1 MAKLPFQQTQVLPG
15 TKVGGFQ
22 TSGISPPPS
31 LQGVIDSGRQ
41 FYGAQMDVAES
52 MMDLGQTIAKAVMI
66 DNNEEKRKHKI
77 AVDDFE
83 DVWSFDYLKR
93 DMQIRRQHEDNP
105 AAYDNILKNLLKTRT
120 GADRPKTDAEGR
132 SYLERIE
139 DLAREKGFSNSEI
152 QRVSRNIQRL
162 GIRTNIE
169 IWQASRDQ
177 EELGYKRLR
186 FNSENKR
193 LNKFIK
199 ELYQSELKIL
209 TKESGDLTPGE
220 ITGLKNTIKT
230 LVKEVVT
237 EANGFTGKWFPTP
250 ESRELEEER
259 IEGEWGKILL
269 QEGRKWNHTEL
280 GFRIEKENLKETQA
294 YTKAHNKLVDRISN
308 SMVLEIANE
317 ERDYTYQRTDIK
329 NAIPTIVSE
338 EAWDLYPK
346 DIDEFGHD
354 KNLEKRSEFIEDS
367 NIKLEELY
375 FDANAQLKLKA
386 VERAVQFRKE
396 DEQEKARIKN
406 MENNVRRREADIFL
420 TREIINVR
428 KAFEEDKIDSV
439 TAKDRANTI
448 YTKIYDKFKR
458 VKREGGRPLNEKEK
472 LFNRNLAADLLKK
485 VESDANTWVL
495 AEVFEK
501 EALDKEQKAIEE
513 HERAK
518 HLRRQTQKGVTRY
531 TELAAGLF
539 HEQQTDPKDHE
550 DFKKSLEAVKGSI
563 IRDFAG
569 DPGDFEANEEFA
581 DGFDQEL
588 AESIDAELSNVI
600 IQHWDQVASK
610 QKSDQ
615 VTLDASRASIEY
627 IYGNEKNP
635 GLNSLLA
642 QAFEQVDAN
651 GNSLSWDETNTWL
664 QPKLKQLED
673 RVKKNVKQKSN
684 RALHLFVNS
693 SELLEHKEAKLQ
705 TLENQIT
712 ERQDEQLKL
721 SLERRMNDVATGRD
735 LGQFKAP
742 PRTFRDAQNLLTN
755 RQESDWRMVHIAN
768 LLEPH
773 VGGTEEGELYS
784 RDEAILILSQYA
796 ERIDRADALGM
807 IERDPV
813 AALEALKPVSFKD
826 KDAFFP
832 NLQPEERKKLEN
844 QARNA
849 IKNAVM
855 GERADYR
862 NRYNNEIKRVLAG
875 DYQSD
880 DNGMPVGED
889 FTFMDRVIK
898 PLVGDK
904 SKGFLYSEY
913 EYEIMQNKMQYAREI
928 SKAVHGGDSK
938 YGTEP
943 LEYKTAEQLQA
954 LLTDFKPG
962 TYDAGFVKEDKR
974 YDVPFMHEVYN
985 SFAQGVGR
993 IKTKRSTDP
1002 AFFPAERWKEM
1013 MEERGAQVNMF
1024 SRERAEYI
1032 IEQQE
1037 AYAPGSEPKLFTN
1050 FELQKIDDQWN
1061 DLGGEGRGGML
1072 AEMEMTVSD
1081 PKIFN
1086 QMFYDIAENT
1096 DINDSD
1102 QMYLVHHGNGAILRR
1117 LHTAQSLDMAS
1128 INVKLGNQETDLE
1141 TFDVELYKDE
1151 DLKQYMAAFFD
1162 EPRKMKDWYNL
1173 VRSYSIVG
1181 MKDGDAEEEIELTV
1195 RHLLSSKFHV
1205 HSGNHGQEEIDG
1217 TSIWLPKKFIPD
1229 RPADL
1234 GETKFDLITKDDF
1247 TKSLHKFITEEVPAL
1262 VGEQTYVALAAE
1274 AYHFRN
1280 SDDGQGLT
1288 LHYLDDT
1295 GSYLVADKNNNPIQI
1310 NWDQLMSLIETRV
1323 LPSPVESVWPG
1334 TSPKEWNVLP

>member
-15 TKVGGFQ
+15 AQVGGFQ

-66 DNNEEKRKHKI
+66 DKNEEKRKHKI

-177 EELGYKRLR
+177 DELGYKRLR

-237 EANGFTGKWFPTP
+237 KANGFTGKLFPTP

-280 GFRIEKENLKETQA
+280 GFRVEKENLKETQA

-317 ERDYTYQRTDIK
+317 ERDYTYQRTDIQ

-531 TELAAGLF
+531 TELAAELF

-635 GLNSLLA
+635 GLNSLLT

-651 GNSLSWDETNTWL
+651 GNSLSWDETNAWL

-712 ERQDEQLKL
+712 ERQDEQLKT
-721 SLERRMNDVATGRD
+721 SLQRRMNDVATGRD

-742 PRTFRDAQNLLTN
+742 FRTVKDAKNLLTN
-755 RQESDWRMVHIAN
+755 RQESDWRMKHI
-768 LLEPH
+768 LELIEEH
-773 VGGTEEGELYS
+773 VGDTDGLYS
-784 RDEAILILSQYA
+784 RDEALVIIGKYA
-796 ERIDRADALGM
+796 ERIDRADALGL
-807 IERDPV
+807 IERDPI
-813 AALEALKPVSFKD
+813 AAEEALRTVKKD
-826 KDAFFP
+826 DDNALFP
-832 NLQPEERKKLEN
+832 NLQPD
-844 QARNA
+844 
-849 IKNAVM
+849 
-855 GERADYR
+855 ERAKLHNTAKNSIQRIEMGSKANFGNQYQ
-862 NRYNNEIKRVLAG
+862 NEIKRVLSG

-904 SKGFLYSEY
+904 SKGSLYEQWEY
-913 EYEIMQNKMQYAREI
+913 DVMESKMQYAREI
-928 SKAVHGGDSK
+928 SKAVHGGESK
-938 YGTEP
+938 YGTEE
-943 LEYKTAEQLQA
+943 LEHKTAKQLQA
-954 LLTDFKPG
+954 LLADFKPG
-962 TYDAGFVKEDKR
+962 TYDAGFVEQGQR
-974 YDVPFMHEVYN
+974 YDRGFMDDVYN
-985 SFAQGVGR
+985 SFAHAIGQ
-993 IKTKRSTDP
+993 IMTKRSTDP
-1002 AFFPAERWKEM
+1002 AFYPARKWSQM
-1013 MEERGAQVNMF
+1013 MEEQGAKVNIF
-1024 SRERAEYI
+1024 SKARAQYI
-1032 IEQQE
+1032 IKQQE
-1037 AYAPGSEPKLFTN
+1037 EFAPGSDPVLFTN
-1050 FELQKIDDQWN
+1050 TELEGINDQWN

-1081 PKIFN
+1081 PKIFG
-1086 QMFYDIAENT
+1086 QMFDDIAENT
-1096 DINDSD
+1096 AINYSD
-1102 QMYLVHHGNGAILRR
+1102 QLYLEHKDNGQVLRR
-1117 LHTAQSLDMAS
+1117 LHVARSLNMSD
-1128 INVKLGNQETDLE
+1128 INSKLTSQDTDLA
-1141 TFDVELYKDE
+1141 TFDVELYGDE
-1151 DLKQYMAAFFD
+1151 DLNQFLATFSD
-1162 EPRKMKDWYNL
+1162 EPGKMKDWYNL

-1181 MKDGDAEEEIELTV
+1181 MKDGDAEGEIDLTV
-1195 RHLLSSKFHV
+1195 RHLLSSKYHV
-1205 HSGNHGQEEIDG
+1205 HSGSPYVDAIEG
-1217 TSIWLPKKFIPD
+1217 TSVWLPKEFIPD

-1234 GETKFDLITKDDF
+1234 GGLMEEQTRFEPITKDDL
-1247 TKSLHKFITEEVPAL
+1247 TKSLEKFVTQEVPAL
-1262 VGEQTYVALAAE
+1262 VGKNTYSASAAQS
-1274 AYHFRN
+1274 YHFRN
-1280 SDDGQGLT
+1280 SDDGQGIT
-1288 LHYLDDT
+1288 LHFLNET
-1295 GSYLVADKNNNPIQI
+1295 GSYPVPDKNNNPIQI
-1310 NWDQLMSLIETRV
+1310 NWDQLMSLIFDVRAIYRH
-1323 LPSPVESVWPG
+1323 
-1334 TSPKEWNVLP
+1334 PKEFIDEEVVGP